1 MIGHRREGEV
11 LGRRRRLGFLKRRTE
26 STSVSPCLEIH
37 SVTLGLVERNT
48 LFIPITIRDQSRKTV
63 ETPALVDS
71 GAGGKFIDQ
80 NFARNSKMNIY
91 NLEKPMKALNVDGT
105 ENKRGTI
112 KQYVDLTFTI
122 NERPQTQRLF
132 LTGLGKQKIILGF
145 PWLQEQNPV
154 INWKTGE
161 FRWQT
166 RVPDWKKIRRLTEQ
180 RWKKE
185 EEEKELKEIPKEET
199 KDSRRVLKRR
209 RNETNQKTNE
219 TTYIST
225 IIEKCREELQRRK
238 EETANI
244 PNDIGNI
251 DEPESNPK
259 SEYRSA
265 FIEEVNDEEEFKTHT
280 LNPLDKDDLSILI
293 GLMDSMEPEEVW
305 INARTNVATELAAEE
320 NKKKEGIPIEKLV
333 PKEYQEYFDVFHEE
347 KANRFPEE
355 RSWDHKSEMKEGFE
369 PKSLKSYNLTPE
381 EQIEQD
387 KFIKENLEKGYIRNT
402 VKQVRSFLRFGNF
415 YRRFIHRFS
424 ELPRPLNDLTKKD
437 KKFEWTN
444 KCQDAFDTLKKKFT
458 EEQVLMIPDHSQP
471 FQIKSDASKVATGAV
486 LTQLDSNGDRHPCSF
501 ISKTFSPTEQNYKIY
516 DRELL
521 GIIRALE
528 EWRHYIQG
536 PGHTTII
543 HSDHKNLTFFK
554 MAQKLN

>member
-1 MIGHRREGEV
+1 MGRKCALRSRQEHDCRIGHRREREV

-48 LFIPITIRDQSRKTV
+48 LFIPITIRDQSGKTV

-80 NFARNSKMNIY
+80 NFARNSKMDIY
-91 NLEKPMKALNVDGT
+91 NLERPMKALNVDGT

-122 NERPQTQRLF
+122 NGRPQTQRLF

-145 PWLQEQNPV
+145 PWLQEQNPI

-185 EEEKELKEIPKEET
+185 EEEKELKRIPIEELQNEHQEPNET
-199 KDSRRVLKRR
+199 PVEEMKDSRRVLKRR

-225 IIEKCREELQRRK
+225 IIEKCREKLQRRK
-238 EETANI
+238 EKTTNI

-251 DEPESNPK
+251 DELGSSPK

-265 FIEEVNDEEEFKTHT
+265 FIEEVDDEEEFKTHT
-280 LNPLDKDDLSILI
+280 LSPLDKDDLSILI

-320 NKKKEGIPIEKLV
+320 NKKKEGTPIEKLV
-333 PKEYQEYFDVFHEE
+333 PEEYHEYLDVFDEE

-355 RSWDHKSEMKEGFE
+355 RSWDHKIEMKEGFE
-369 PKSLKSYNLTPE
+369 PKSFKSYNLTPE
-381 EQIEQD
+381 EQVEQD
-387 KFIKENLEKGYIRNT
+387 KFIKENLEKGYIRPSQSPMASPFFF
-402 VKQVRSFLRFGNF
+402 VKKKDGKLRPCQD
-415 YRRFIHRFS
+415 YRY
-424 ELPRPLNDLTKKD
+424 LNDFTIKNAYPLPLISEIMDKLKGAKYFTKLD
-437 KKFEWTN
+437 IRWGYNNVRIKKGDEWKAALKTN
-444 KCQDAFDTLKKKFT
+444 
-458 EEQVLMIPDHSQP
+458 
-471 FQIKSDASKVATGAV
+471 
-486 LTQLDSNGDRHPCSF
+486 
-501 ISKTFSPTEQNYKIY
+501 
-516 DRELL
+516 
-521 GIIRALE
+521 
-528 EWRHYIQG
+528 
-536 PGHTTII
+536 
-543 HSDHKNLTFFK
+543 
-554 MAQKLN
+554 